1 MRVLSWRVCCVRPSE
16 RLTPS
21 LFSLSCSPSSS
32 PWPLLARPSLSISR
46 HRWDDWV
53 PPDRLLKFD
62 AQGLA
67 KQKQLIENFKQEK
80 KKKDDAAKAVKEAS
94 NAVASGSGTKKAGA
108 GAGAQGRKRA
118 REGDGEVEFLRR
130 PEIKFPVP
138 DVLKVQ
144 LVDDWEYVTKNQQ
157 VRSSYF

>member
-1 MRVLSWRVCCVRPSE
+1 M
-16 RLTPS
+16 
-21 LFSLSCSPSSS
+21 
-32 PWPLLARPSLSISR
+32 
-46 HRWDDWV
+46 
-53 PPDRLLKFD
+53 LKFD

-108 GAGAQGRKRA
+108 GTGAQGRKRA

-157 VRSSYF
+157 VRSSFF